1 RTRHFDGTLA
11 WLVQA
16 GVRLLWSD
24 GPQDSARL
32 LAELARLEQRKGQ
45 AIAVPLEVRGQH
57 RQQALQFY
65 LALPGVGYVHALH
78 LSVEAIQKGGAM
90 SRSRAEEVYRCLRY
104 SCDSFVL
111 NTSSTA
117 KRRS

>member
-1 RTRHFDGTLA
+1 MGRPFQRTRFFESTLA
-11 WLVQA
+11 LLVQA

-24 GPQDSARL
+24 GVRDSARL
-32 LAELARLEQRKGQ
+32 LADLAQLEQRKGQ

-78 LSVEAIQKGGAM
+78 MCHNFVSVAQFLT
-90 SRSRAEEVYRCLRY
+90 R
-104 SCDSFVL
+104 
-111 NTSSTA
+111 
-117 KRRS
+117 